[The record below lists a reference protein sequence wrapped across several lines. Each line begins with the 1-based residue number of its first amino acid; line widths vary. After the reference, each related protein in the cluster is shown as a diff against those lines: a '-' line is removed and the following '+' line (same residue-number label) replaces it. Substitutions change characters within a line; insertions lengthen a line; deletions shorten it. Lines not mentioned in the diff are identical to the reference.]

1 MNIKIICKLYD
12 ADAKYF
18 IEPIKY
24 LSKENNLILYRDKKI
39 SNELD
44 IKQITPFISRF
55 SLISNFIR
63 FFQIILLENK
73 PNLLIGFYEIP
84 HGIIAIL
91 ASKYFNIPSVV
102 CIIGNPKVNF
112 RNQGIRGRV
121 TNWVYKNADV
131 ITVTGNISKK
141 YLLENKKIISNKI
154 FILPNSIIDNTFYN
168 LDIKPKYDIITLGRL
183 SSEKGLFNLLNLVKE
198 LKLKI
203 PNVKLG
209 IAGKGPLYHSL
220 QKEIDELDLND
231 NVDLLGYVNDANQY
245 LNNGKIF
252 ISTSFTEGLP
262 RTIIQSMFCGTPVIS
277 LDVGDISDIII
288 DEYNG
293 YIINPPYESNIF
305 TNKVF
310 KLLNDEKLRKIFSKN
325 CISHVSKLYSNENA
339 KNIWLK
345 ILKYLKFN
353 NK

>member
-1 MNIKIICKLYD
+1 MKIKVICKLYD

-18 IEPIKY
+18 LEPLKHIFQRN
-24 LSKENNLILYRDKKI
+24 SLILYRDQMI
-39 SNELD
+39 PDEFD
-44 IKQITPFISRF
+44 IKQITPIVSRF

-63 FFQIILLENK
+63 FFQIILSKNK
-73 PNLLIGFYEIP
+73 PDLIIGFYEIP
-84 HGIIAIL
+84 HGIIAL
-91 ASKYFNIPSVV
+91 LTSKFLNVYSVV
-102 CIIGNPKVNF
+102 CIIGNPKINF
-112 RNQGIRGRV
+112 RNKGIRGRV
-121 TNWVYKNADV
+121 TNWIYKNTDV

-141 YLLENKKIISNKI
+141 YLLENKKIKSDKI
-154 FILPNSIIDNTFYN
+154 FILPNSIIDNTFYS
-168 LDIKPKYDIITLGRL
+168 LDIKPKYDLITLGRL

-220 QKEIDELDLND
+220 QKEIGKLDLDN
-231 NVDLLGYVNDANQY
+231 NVDLLGYINDANQY

-277 LDVGDISDIII
+277 LDVGDISDLII

-339 KNIWLK
+339 MNVWLE
-345 ILKYLKFN
+345 ILKYLKIN